1 MRSKS
6 KTKTKVEP
14 LIDSQN
20 MQVEE
25 EEQMCE
31 ILNQYFSS
39 VFTLER
45 PEGLMELENRLN
57 RQKVASNLNKI
68 LITEEIVNKKLCSLK
83 INKAHGGQWH
93 GISHP

>member
-6 KTKTKVEP
+6 KTKTKVGP

-31 ILNQYFSS
+31 IQNQYFSS

-45 PEGLMELENRLN
+45 LEGLMELENRLN
-57 RQKVASNLNKI
+57 REKVASNLNKI
-68 LITEEIVNKKLCSLK
+68 LITEEIVNKKLC
-83 INKAHGGQWH
+83 
-93 GISHP
+93 